1 MIRML
6 FSGFLCIF
14 LYMPIYAVS
23 SPQES
28 EGLNPVQVVNIFQK
42 LPPYEMFCEN
52 ENRGS
57 AEPIKVGEKFNIYL
71 SNQFYK
77 LFLWSQ
83 CGEPE
88 VPPHYKGREFTGVIY
103 FDIRFGFGLA
113 SSGEDT
119 PKVKNIRIKPAQF
132 RGPVNATV
140 KLIFDPT
147 NYELKNIVTL
157 YTLIRE
163 DGHWKIDDIAPKG
176 DFKEGDE
183 NYDAAL
189 EHSDSIK
196 TDMQKNYN
204 AAMKRYQ
211 EERVKK
217 GAAPQK

>member
-6 FSGFLCIF
+6 ISGFLCMF

-28 EGLNPVQVVNIFQK
+28 ESLNPVQVVNMFQK

-113 SSGEDT
+113 SSGANSA
-119 PKVKNIRIKPAQF
+119 KVKNIRIKPAKFQ
-132 RGPVNATV
+132 GSDKATV

-147 NYELKNIVTL
+147 NYELNNIVTI

-163 DGHWKIDDIAPKG
+163 DGKWKIDDIAPKG

-196 TDMQKNYN
+196 TDMQNNYI
-204 AAMKRYQ
+204 AAMARYNKEQ
-211 EERVKK
+211 AQK
-217 GAAPQK
+217 GIAPK